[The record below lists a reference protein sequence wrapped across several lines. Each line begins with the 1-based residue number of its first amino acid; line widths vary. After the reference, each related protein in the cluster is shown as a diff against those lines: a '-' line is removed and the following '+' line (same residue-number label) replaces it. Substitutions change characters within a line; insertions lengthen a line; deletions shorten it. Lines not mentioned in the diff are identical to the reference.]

1 MGYNFYTLR
10 MSCLMDCLCLLG
22 FLVIGQLNNVTD
34 DDGFGPSSSI
44 LPLEK
49 LKTDSPMLAVV
60 ILEELPSKEKSKV

>member
-1 MGYNFYTLR
+1 
-10 MSCLMDCLCLLG
+10 
-22 FLVIGQLNNVTD
+22 VTD